1 MAAAL
6 VLPLPDVGK
15 NGINAEACLDSVA
28 VILTRSAQE
37 VHITSTDRE
46 HDEDAAEAPYLSSLF
61 EDSDADDLDEASC
74 DSGAMIAN
82 MKMRKPFWVEQI
94 KSPTMKARMR
104 DQLQLSSPSTT
115 SSPAAARRPFD
126 SSDTSTTLGS
136 SLDVCSPITTKSPL
150 LFEEEQEDE
159 AVSGNAIG
167 AVTSRSTMHESM
179 RIATLSFPAFFGLQL
194 QLDLGHRDSIATAIW
209 RASMVMAGL
218 LAAAGSQQ
226 ERRGKGENSTFVDLQ
241 NQEVMEIGC
250 GSGLVGLVAGLFG
263 AKEVCFTDCDDRAL
277 VRLKEYLAEVQRVR
291 HGEEKEKDASSAS
304 GYNLITSAGFGA
316 DEKGS
321 SGVKMSS
328 APSDHLR
335 AAQRICW
342 RFSVCHHLW
351 EEDEAALK
359 TVGGEIRHSPQVV
372 SSTSCSSTSV
382 DGEAAGTKYNR
393 SSKAAQTMQARRA
406 TPTRSVRHWSNAYRT
421 TADEIPAL
429 PADKQCD
436 VMLISDCLYFSSQ
449 EDPLVAVLRR
459 RLRRPHGQALI
470 LIQERSS
477 GGVQMERFVEKLL
490 AAEPVDDPRVDR
502 AEPEDSSP
510 AGTSERLCFSVTE
523 LREEEVG
530 DWKDHLKY
538 VCQTTSSGLVEELQT
553 DTDHQA
559 DNFIAMT
566 GFERKSHIL
575 RVGFATTKNVK

>member
-1 MAAAL
+1 
-6 VLPLPDVGK
+6 
-15 NGINAEACLDSVA
+15 
-28 VILTRSAQE
+28 
-37 VHITSTDRE
+37 
-46 HDEDAAEAPYLSSLF
+46 
-61 EDSDADDLDEASC
+61 
-74 DSGAMIAN
+74 
-82 MKMRKPFWVEQI
+82 
-94 KSPTMKARMR
+94 
-104 DQLQLSSPSTT
+104 
-115 SSPAAARRPFD
+115 
-126 SSDTSTTLGS
+126 
-136 SLDVCSPITTKSPL
+136 
-150 LFEEEQEDE
+150 
-159 AVSGNAIG
+159 
-167 AVTSRSTMHESM
+167 
-179 RIATLSFPAFFGLQL
+179 
-194 QLDLGHRDSIATAIW
+194 
-209 RASMVMAGL
+209 
-218 LAAAGSQQ
+218 
-226 ERRGKGENSTFVDLQ
+226 
-241 NQEVMEIGC
+241 MEIGC

-304 GYNLITSAGFGA
+304 GYNLITSA
-316 DEKGS
+316 
-321 SGVKMSS
+321 
-328 APSDHLR
+328 
-335 AAQRICW
+335 
-342 RFSVCHHLW
+342 
-351 EEDEAALK
+351 
-359 TVGGEIRHSPQVV
+359 
-372 SSTSCSSTSV
+372 
-382 DGEAAGTKYNR
+382 
-393 SSKAAQTMQARRA
+393 
-406 TPTRSVRHWSNAYRT
+406 
-421 TADEIPAL
+421 
-429 PADKQCD
+429 ADKQCD